1 MKKTNLG
8 FALGLLLI
16 ASGST
21 VSAGPSAEMLAYTCA
36 GCHGTDGSSV
46 GPSSPH
52 IAGMNPEYFV
62 DSMKAYR
69 SDERNPTIM
78 NRIAKG
84 YTDEQI
90 DAMAEFFAK
99 QKAQL
104 ANQEFDP
111 GKAKQGAELHETYCE
126 KCHEDGGR
134 EASDGGT
141 LAGQWKPYLEYS
153 MADFR
158 SGHREM
164 TKKMRRKL
172 EKMEK
177 EHGAESID
185 AVINFYSSQ
194 K

>member
-1 MKKTNLG
+1 MKMTNLG
-8 FALGLLLI
+8 AALGLVLI

-21 VSAGPSAEMLAYTCA
+21 VSAGPSAEMLSYTCA

-90 DAMAEFFAK
+90 DAMAAFFAK

-104 ANQEFDP
+104 AKQEFDA
-111 GKAKQGAELHETYCE
+111 GKAKLGAELHETYCE

-141 LAGQWKPYLEYS
+141 LAGQWKPYLEFS

-158 SGHREM
+158 SGDREM
-164 TKKMRRKL
+164 TKKMRGKL

-194 K
+194 Q

>member
-1 MKKTNLG
+1 MKMTNHG
-8 FALGLLLI
+8 IALGLVLI
-16 ASGST
+16 SSGST

-84 YTDEQI
+84 YTDAQI
-90 DAMAEFFAK
+90 DAMAAFFAK
-99 QKAQL
+99 QKVQL
-104 ANQEFDP
+104 AEQEYDA

-141 LAGQWKPYLEYS
+141 LAGQWKPYLEFS

-158 SGHREM
+158 SGDREM
-164 TKKMRRKL
+164 TKKMRGKL

-177 EHGAESID
+177 EHGAEAID
-185 AVINFYSSQ
+185 AVINYYSSQ

>member
-1 MKKTNLG
+1 MKMTNLG
-8 FALGLLLI
+8 IALGLVLI

-84 YTDEQI
+84 YTDAQI
-90 DAMAEFFAK
+90 DAMAAFFAK

-104 ANQEFDP
+104 VEQEYDA

-126 KCHEDGGR
+126 KCHEEGGR

-141 LAGQWKPYLEYS
+141 LAGQWKPYLEFS

-158 SGHREM
+158 SGDREM
-164 TKKMRRKL
+164 TKKMRGKL

-194 K
+194 Q